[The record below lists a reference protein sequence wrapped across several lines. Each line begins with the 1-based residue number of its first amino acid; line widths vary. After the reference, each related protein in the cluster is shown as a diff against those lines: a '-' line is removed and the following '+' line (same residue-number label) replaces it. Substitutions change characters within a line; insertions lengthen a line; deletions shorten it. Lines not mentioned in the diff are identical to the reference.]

1 VVVTTTKFLT
11 LTKRVAQNFGL
22 PDARICTVDHPLG
35 GTDHDTILA
44 WADAAVEQ
52 IIGLFTRQ

>member
-1 VVVTTTKFLT
+1 MTTTKFLT

-44 WADAAVEQ
+44 WADAAAEQ
-52 IIGLFTRQ
+52 IIELFTRQ